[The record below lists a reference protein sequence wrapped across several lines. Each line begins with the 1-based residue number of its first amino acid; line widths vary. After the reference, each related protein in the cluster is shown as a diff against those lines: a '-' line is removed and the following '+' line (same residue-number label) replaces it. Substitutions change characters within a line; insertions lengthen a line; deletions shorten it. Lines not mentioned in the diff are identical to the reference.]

1 MATIICSNKAHTYGL
16 YVHVLCQ
23 LPTTASNQIRLHM
36 FESVYIQVYV
46 RVNKI
51 KFNLIDIII
60 ILKT

>member
-23 LPTTASNQIRLHM
+23 LPTTAPNQIRLHM

-51 KFNLIDIII
+51 KFN
-60 ILKT
+60 